1 MKGKLLKALGFA
13 AAIIGFGA
21 TMLSD
26 YVKDRQLDETIEEKV
41 NEALAKKKE
50 EEEEE
55 ETEEGL

>member
-41 NEALAKKKE
+41 NEALAKKNE
-50 EEEEE
+50 EEDEN
-55 ETEEGL
+55 EEGL

>member
-50 EEEEE
+50 EEEE
-55 ETEEGL
+55 TEEGL

>member
-50 EEEEE
+50 EEEE
-55 ETEEGL
+55 TEERL

>member
-41 NEALAKKKE
+41 NEALAKKNE
-50 EEEEE
+50 EEEEI
-55 ETEEGL
+55 EEGL

>member
-26 YVKDRQLDETIEEKV
+26 YVKERQLDETIEEKV
-41 NEALAKKKE
+41 NEALAKKNE
-50 EEEEE
+50 EEEEI
-55 ETEEGL
+55 EEGL

>member
-55 ETEEGL
+55 TEEWL

>member
-21 TMLSD
+21 SMLSD

-41 NEALAKKKE
+41 NEALAKKNE
-50 EEEEE
+50 EEEEI
-55 ETEEGL
+55 EEGL

>member
-1 MKGKLLKALGFA
+1 
-13 AAIIGFGA
+13 
-21 TMLSD
+21 MLSD

-55 ETEEGL
+55 EETEEGL